1 MEEKI
6 IEAYKEMLITGEG
19 EINSFTISKKVGI
32 SEKDFFQH
40 FNSADDIAR
49 KIWSN
54 LADTVIESLN
64 SSELFS
70 SYPPRQKILSYYFTF
85 FETALSERSFIEAT
99 INKSK
104 SLKTYK
110 EKFKQF
116 VSDIVQEG
124 IAVEDIKERLTLS
137 NYYPEVLWQL
147 HVRLLHFWLK
157 DVSDRFVETEKAI
170 EVYAKVPLELM
181 GPNLLDSL
189 FETARFDFERLNL
202 QKISVFK

>member
-54 LADTVIESLN
+54 LADTVIDSLN
-64 SSELFS
+64 GSELFS

-147 HVRLLHFWLK
+147 HVRILHFWLK

-170 EVYAKVPLELM
+170 EVGTHGSEP
-181 GPNLLDSL
+181 
-189 FETARFDFERLNL
+189 ARQPFRDGAFRLRTPQPSKNFRL
-202 QKISVFK
+202 